1 MSFDSNQILA
11 YLPMLILIG
20 MGCVILLAE
29 TFATPASPRGGLAWL
44 GIGGCV
50 ASVGALVSQWGDA
63 GQVTT
68 HFQGMLVV
76 DRMALYLDASFLA
89 AALLT
94 LLFAPPFLREQ
105 GFEFGEFYAMVLFG
119 AAGMMM
125 VAHAANLVSLL
136 IGIETMSLAAYIL
149 TGCWRR
155 NLRSSEGAMKY
166 FLMGAFATGFLVY
179 GMALV
184 YGTTGGELSYVG
196 IAGKVP
202 EASKTPL
209 FYFGEYLILIA
220 LAFKVAAVP
229 FHMWAPDAYEGA
241 PTPVTGFMAAGVKAA
256 AFGGLLRLLETAFGN
271 PLLVFDFT
279 GWANIIVVLAAATM
293 ILGNLAALRQDNIKR
308 LLAYSSIGHAGYILV
323 GVAAMGLGVT
333 TAKPAV
339 LFYLVSYTFTTL
351 GSFGVIAWIGNRRD
365 ERLFIDDWA
374 GLGQSRPGVALA
386 MTLFLLSL
394 GGLPPSAGFFA
405 KFYLFRAAM
414 ESPQLYWLVVI
425 GVLSS
430 VISIYYYLRIV
441 VAMYFRDPLRPLEPT
456 DAASTRA
463 ALVLTAFAV
472 LLLGILPGTF
482 IEWAGPVVGR

>member
-1 MSFDSNQILA
+1 
-11 YLPMLILIG
+11 
-20 MGCVILLAE
+20 
-29 TFATPASPRGGLAWL
+29 
-44 GIGGCV
+44 
-50 ASVGALVSQWGDA
+50 
-63 GQVTT
+63 
-68 HFQGMLVV
+68 
-76 DRMALYLDASFLA
+76 
-89 AALLT
+89 
-94 LLFAPPFLREQ
+94 
-105 GFEFGEFYAMVLFG
+105 
-119 AAGMMM
+119 
-125 VAHAANLVSLL
+125 
-136 IGIETMSLAAYIL
+136 
-149 TGCWRR
+149 
-155 NLRSSEGAMKY
+155 
-166 FLMGAFATGFLVY
+166 
-179 GMALV
+179 
-184 YGTTGGELSYVG
+184 
-196 IAGKVP
+196 
-202 EASKTPL
+202 
-209 FYFGEYLILIA
+209 
-220 LAFKVAAVP
+220 
-229 FHMWAPDAYEGA
+229 
-241 PTPVTGFMAAGVKAA
+241 VKAA